1 MSTEEHPPFFF
12 QINMCQTKLNDDLPS
27 PLHQVE
33 TWLQEVEELMGED
46 LPASQDNCEAVAL
59 MQEKMASFKVGKEK
73 RSTEKSI
80 LC

>member
-1 MSTEEHPPFFF
+1 MW
-12 QINMCQTKLNDDLPS
+12 QTKLNDDLPS

-33 TWLQEVEELMGED
+33 AWLQEVEELMDED
-46 LPASQDNCEAVAL
+46 LPASQDNCEAIVL
-59 MQEKMASFKVGKEK
+59 MQEKMALFKVGKEK